1 MNKEELEK
9 KSIAILGLIAEID
22 LEHTLGNIDDKTFI
36 ESVKR
41 ALRK

>member
-9 KSIAILGLIAEID
+9 KSIEILGLIAELD
-22 LEHTLGNIDDKTFI
+22 LEHTLGHIDDKTFI

-41 ALRK
+41 ALR